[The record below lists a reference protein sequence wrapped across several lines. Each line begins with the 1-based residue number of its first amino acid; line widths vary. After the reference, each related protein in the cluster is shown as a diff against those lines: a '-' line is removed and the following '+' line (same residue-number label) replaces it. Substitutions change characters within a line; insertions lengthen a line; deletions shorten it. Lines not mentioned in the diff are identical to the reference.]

1 MDIKPKQPTDKGP
14 SARFTGDVW
23 MDSIANGEEPSRV
36 RVNAIR
42 FSPGAHTAWHS
53 HALGQTLYV
62 TEGAG
67 LAQSRG
73 RNALRIR
80 AGDVVYTPAGE
91 WHWHG
96 ATPNDYMTHLS
107 ITEGTGDSDQPESDW
122 GEHVSDAEYQ
132 AHDRSNNV

>member
-1 MDIKPKQPTDKGP
+1 MEIKPKQPTSKGP
-14 SARFTGDVW
+14 ASTFTGDVW
-23 MDSIANGEEPSRV
+23 MDAIANGEEPSRI

-73 RNALRIR
+73 GAVLRIR
-80 AGDVVYTPAGE
+80 AGDVVHTPAGE

-107 ITEGTGDSDQPESDW
+107 ITEGTGDSSKPESDW
-122 GEHVSDAEYQ
+122 GEHVSNAEYQ
-132 AHDRSNNV
+132 GHDRSSNV